1 MKVEYVKCDICG
13 TKIEYD
19 PEVEV
24 FKNKF
29 KGVMF
34 EDDTH
39 QPQDNRLI
47 LQGYTY
53 KNVYDNDHPNKVK
66 RRDPCFINLNLDL
79 CDSCL
84 NYIHNYIN
92 GINQR
97 KMKEGAY
104 DIK

>member
-13 TKIEYD
+13 VKIEYD

-29 KGVMF
+29 KGVTF

-53 KNVYDNDHPNKVK
+53 KNIYDNNYPNKIK

-84 NYIHNYIN
+84 NDIYGYIIN
-92 GINQR
+92 KNQ
-97 KMKEGAY
+97 KFLKEE
-104 DIK
+104 II